1 MTEPSPNPILEFLG
15 AIPPGRVYQLAPK
28 HYFLRGYD
36 YYRRGAVQ
44 EFEWLDDPTALV
56 AVVVGTRRYE
66 VEFTVEPEALD
77 VTCDCPAWSPE
88 TNCKHV
94 VCAFLTAKNLL
105 DPEAFRLPGAGL
117 QNRAGLLAQLEGRA
131 KPFRRPPKPAHH
143 PPSPAQR
150 PEKTPEY
157 SIVIDIRTNEFFVG
171 HRGRRLGKYEILV
184 GPKELRPLAETS
196 PWGLYGGGTLRQ
208 YFAAHGDAWP
218 VRLRG
223 LGEERLIR
231 YVGNLDAAQIT
242 VLDAHPQELRVS
254 RPFSVGGRLLQD
266 GELLRTFALDTEQGT
281 FHPIT
286 KRDGGRMFME
296 IADACRIFPGYDT
309 TMRPAKPYVV
319 PADVARNL
327 ILRRPPV
334 SHDTAGELRLLSEG
348 IVAEPER
355 PAPKH
360 RLTIL
365 PAKNPQERWLA
376 AQVMLGDLPITPRP
390 SLFGLLAAPP
400 QSLSAPLRA
409 NKRRSILSQAL
420 LDLLVAPS
428 KREATEIINGVAR
441 HPEMDRSALRRE
453 VRHLLHSVQAVNS
466 TAEEAIALDGTRWL
480 AHAVD
485 RELEPHLFRVPC
497 AIFGWEIFRH
507 TPSFDRMRVG
517 AGELMRLLP
526 RLHRDLAAYGIPLYH
541 GRKPVRPASWEF
553 SIDAVQ
559 AGDIDWF
566 EIRPEIRCD
575 GRLLDQGARERLL
588 CDGLLEDE
596 DEVRIVDPESEKV
609 FAAIAGLARRP
620 GPAGKKHREVVRVQR
635 LAILDWVALRRSGV
649 SVRLPPEDE
658 EILSRLLRFE
668 RIPERP
674 LPRGLKAKLRPYQRD
689 GYLWLA
695 FLYEHRFGAC
705 LADDMGLGKTLQAIA
720 LLAGIQ
726 AGTVRAPGADR
737 ERRPHLIVV
746 PPSLIFNWENEIR
759 RFFPRLAVTCYTGAE
774 RTTDFGA
781 ADVVL
786 TTYGLLRRDIERLQE
801 SPFNV
806 AVFDEA
812 QAVKNILADT
822 TGAARRVKARFVLA
836 MTGTPLENHVGEYLS
851 ILDLALPGLVGDA
864 GDPAAPLS
872 KTAAARLEGPA
883 LDRLVERT
891 RPFVLRRTKDEI
903 LAELPPKVETD
914 LYLDL
919 SEAQKALYERTVAR
933 VRSEVAEAYRTRTE
947 ARARI
952 IALTAILRLRQI
964 CVAPQLLDA
973 RLKETSPKIG
983 VLVERLRELADEGH
997 RALVFSQ
1004 FTSFLDLIEPH
1015 LTRHG
1020 IAFSRLDGSTPVAKR
1035 RSIVEGFQSEA
1046 GPAAFLVS
1054 LKAGGQ
1060 GLNLTR
1066 ASYVFHLDPWWNP
1079 AVENQASDRAHR
1091 IGQRRTVT
1099 ITRMLMRHTVEEK
1112 MMELKRRKLDLY
1124 HAVLAGDGGA
1134 RRGAAISR
1142 EDFAFLLG

>member
-1 MTEPSPNPILEFLG
+1 LIETSPRPILEFLG
-15 AIPPGRVYQLAPK
+15 SIPPGRVYQLAPK

-36 YYRRGAVQ
+36 YYQRGTVL
-44 EFEWLDDPTALV
+44 EFDWRSNNTTLV
-56 AVVVGTRRYE
+56 ATVAGTRRYE
-66 VEFTVEPEALD
+66 VEFTAEPGVLFIS
-77 VTCDCPAWSPE
+77 CDCPAWSTE

-105 DPEAFRLPGAGL
+105 DPEAFRLPGPGL
-117 QNRAGLLAQLEGRA
+117 QNRAELLAQLEGRP
-131 KPFRRPPKPAHH
+131 KPFPKPPRVARRA
-143 PPSPAQR
+143 PSAAQKPA
-150 PEKTPEY
+150 KAPEY
-157 SIVIDIRTNEFFVG
+157 SIVFDLRMNEFFVRY
-171 HRGRRLGKYEILV
+171 RGRRLGKYEILY
-184 GPKELRPLAETS
+184 GPEELRPLGEAS
-196 PWGLYGGGTLRQ
+196 PWGMYGGGALLQ

-218 VRLRG
+218 IRLRG

-231 YVGNLDAAQIT
+231 YEGSLEAAQIT
-242 VLDAHPQELRVS
+242 VLDAHPHELRVS
-254 RPFSVGGRLLQD
+254 RAFSIGERLLQD
-266 GELLRTFALDTEQGT
+266 GELLRTFALDAEQGT

-286 KRDGGRMFME
+286 KRDGGGMFME

-309 TMRPAKPYVV
+309 TGNPAKPYVV
-319 PADVARNL
+319 PAAVAGNL
-327 ILRRPPV
+327 ILRRPPAV
-334 SHDTAGELRLLSEG
+334 PGNDSALRLLSEG
-348 IVAEPER
+348 MIAEPEW
-355 PAPKH
+355 PAPTH

-365 PAKNPQERWLA
+365 PAGNPKERWLA
-376 AQVMLGDLPITPRP
+376 AQVMLGDRPITPRP

-409 NKRRSILSQAL
+409 NKRRSVFSPAL
-420 LDLLVAPS
+420 LDLLVAPT
-428 KREATEIINGVAR
+428 KREAGAIIDGAAR
-441 HPEMDRSALRRE
+441 HEAMDRSALRRE
-453 VRHLLHSVQAVNS
+453 VRHLLRSLQTVNDVP
-466 TAEEAIALDGTRWL
+466 EEALALDGTRWL

-485 RELEPHLFRVPC
+485 KAREPHLFRVPC
-497 AIFGWEIFRH
+497 AIFGWEIFQH
-507 TPSFDRMRVG
+507 APSFDRMRVD
-517 AGELMRLLP
+517 AGELMRRLP
-526 RLHRDLAAYGIPLYH
+526 RLHRELAAQGIALYH

-553 SIDAVQ
+553 SVDAVQ
-559 AGDIDWF
+559 ASGIDWF

-575 GRLLDQGARERLL
+575 GRLLDQASRERLL
-588 CDGLLEDE
+588 SDGLLEE
-596 DEVRIVDPESEKV
+596 EGEFRIVDPEAEAV
-609 FAAIAGLARRP
+609 FAAIAGLARRS
-620 GPAGKKHREVVRVQR
+620 GPAAKKHQEVVRVPR

-649 SVRLPPEDE
+649 RVRLPPEDE
-658 EILSRLLRFE
+658 AILSRLLRFE
-668 RIPERP
+668 GIPERP

-720 LLAGIQ
+720 LLAGIR
-726 AGTVRAPGADR
+726 AGTVHVPGADR
-737 ERRPHLIVV
+737 TRRPHLVVV
-746 PPSLIFNWENEIR
+746 PPSLLFNWESEIR
-759 RFFPRLAVTCYTGAE
+759 RFFPRLTVTSYTGAE

-786 TTYGLLRRDIERLQE
+786 TSYGLLRRDIDQLQKI
-801 SPFNV
+801 PFDV

-822 TGAARRVKARFVLA
+822 TGAARRIKARFVLA
-836 MTGTPLENHVGEYLS
+836 MTGTPLENHIGEYLS

-864 GDPAAPLS
+864 GDAAAPLS
-872 KTAAARLEGPA
+872 KASAGRLDGPV
-883 LDRLVERT
+883 LERLVERT
-891 RPFVLRRTKDEI
+891 RPFVLRRTKSEI

-919 SEAQKALYERTVAR
+919 SEAQKALYERTVAK
-933 VRSEVAEAYRTRTE
+933 VRDQVEEAYRSRTE
-947 ARARI
+947 AKARI

-964 CVAPQLLDA
+964 CVAPQLLDP
-973 RLKETSPKIG
+973 RLKETSPKIV
-983 VLVERLRELADEGH
+983 VLIEQLRELADEGH

-1015 LTRHG
+1015 LSRHG
-1020 IAFSRLDGSTPVAKR
+1020 IAFARLDGSTPVAKR
-1035 RSIVEGFQSEA
+1035 RGIVENFQSA
-1046 GPAAFLVS
+1046 DGPAAFLVS

-1091 IGQRRTVT
+1091 IGQSRTVT

-1112 MMELKRRKLDLY
+1112 MMELKRRKLELY
-1124 HAVLAGDGGA
+1124 HAVLAGDGVA
-1134 RRGAAISR
+1134 RRGTAISR

>member
-1 MTEPSPNPILEFLG
+1 MTEPSPNPILEFLR

-28 HYFLRGYD
+28 QYFLRGYE
-36 YYRRGAVQ
+36 YYRRGLVL
-44 EFEWLDDPTALV
+44 EFEWRNDPTALV
-56 AVVVGTRRYE
+56 AAVAGTRRYE
-66 VEFTVEPEALD
+66 VEFTAEPGALG
-77 VTCDCPAWSPE
+77 VTCDCPAWSPA

-105 DPEAFRLPGAGL
+105 DPEAFRLPGPDLRNPA
-117 QNRAGLLAQLEGRA
+117 ALLGQLEGR
-131 KPFRRPPKPAHH
+131 PDPLP
-143 PPSPAQR
+143 PPSPAPRRAPAAPR
-150 PEKTPEY
+150 PREKTTEY
-157 SIVIDIRTNEFFVG
+157 SVVLDIRTSEFFVG

-184 GPKELRPLAETS
+184 GPKELRPLAEAS
-196 PWGLYGGGTLRQ
+196 PWGLYGGGALRQ

-223 LGEERLIR
+223 LGQERVIR
-231 YVGNLDAAQIT
+231 YDGSVDAAEIT
-242 VLDAHPQELRVS
+242 VLDAHPRELRVS
-254 RPFSVGGRLLQD
+254 RAFRIGERLLRD
-266 GELLRTFALDTEQGT
+266 GELLRAFALDAEQGT

-286 KRDGGRMFME
+286 KRDGGRMFTE
-296 IADACRIFPGYDT
+296 IADTFRIFPGFDT
-309 TMRPAKPYVV
+309 TGLPAKPLVI

-327 ILRRPPV
+327 ILRRPPA
-334 SHDTAGELRLLSEG
+334 SHDTAADLRLLSEG
-348 IVAEPER
+348 TIAQPER
-355 PAPKH
+355 PFPAH

-390 SLFGLLAAPP
+390 SLFGFLAAPP

-409 NKRRSILSQAL
+409 NKRRSVFSQAL
-420 LDLLVAPS
+420 LDLLVATT
-428 KREATEIINGVAR
+428 KRAATEIIDGAAR
-441 HPEMDRSALRRE
+441 HPEMDRAALRRE
-453 VRHLLHSVQAVNS
+453 VRHLLRSVQAINGV
-466 TAEEAIALDGTRWL
+466 AEEAIALEGTRWL
-480 AHAVD
+480 AHVVD
-485 RELEPHLFRVPC
+485 KEREPHLFRVPC

-526 RLHRDLAAYGIPLYH
+526 RLHRDLAAHGIPLYH

-559 AGDIDWF
+559 AAGIDWF

-575 GRLLDQGARERLL
+575 GRLLDRGARERLL
-588 CDGLLEDE
+588 RDGVLEDE
-596 DEVRIVDPESEKV
+596 DGVRIVDPEAERV
-609 FAAIAGLARRP
+609 FAAIAGLAHRT
-620 GPAGKKHREVVRVQR
+620 GSAGRKRQDIVQVPR

-649 SVRLPPEDE
+649 TVRLPPEDE

-668 RIPERP
+668 RIPECP
-674 LPRGLKAKLRPYQRD
+674 LPRGLKAKLRPYQRE

-720 LLAGIQ
+720 LLAGIH

-737 ERRPHLIVV
+737 ERRPHLIIV
-746 PPSLIFNWENEIR
+746 PPSLLFNWESEIR
-759 RFFPRLAVTCYTGAE
+759 RFFPQLAVTCYTGAE
-774 RTTDFGA
+774 RTTAFGA

-786 TTYGLLRRDIERLQE
+786 TTYGLLRRDVARLE
-801 SPFNV
+801 AIPFDV

-883 LDRLVERT
+883 LERLVERT

-914 LYLDL
+914 LYLEL

-964 CVAPQLLDA
+964 CVAPQLLDPW
-973 RLKETSPKIG
+973 LKETSPKIG
-983 VLVERLRELADEGH
+983 VLVEQLRELADEGH

-1035 RSIVEGFQSEA
+1035 RSIVEGFQSEG

-1091 IGQRRTVT
+1091 IGQSRTVT